1 MMSGQSQLGH
11 TNAIRLAKRTVTSWC
26 GDGRR
31 RRGPGD
37 VTPTRSSGTNH
48 IEVHGLRRVY
58 GTGQAAFEAVRGID
72 LVVEA
77 GTIVALL
84 GTNGAG
90 KTSALEVVEGL
101 APPTAG
107 EVRVLGLDPIADR
120 AKVRRRTGVLLQ
132 TSGFPADLTV
142 KETLG
147 MWASTMTAPRPVRDA
162 LVELDLAARADVR
175 VRSLSGGELR
185 RLDLACT
192 LLGDPEVVL
201 LDEPTTGLDPESR
214 RRVWDLVASLRDRG
228 RSVLLTT
235 HHLEEAEQLADRV
248 AIMHAGRI
256 VREGTTAQLGV
267 DQPSTIRFE
276 GTDVRAALGE
286 LPGTIRVSSERGTT
300 TVETLDL
307 QTTLTALLADA
318 AERGIRL
325 PGLEARTA
333 SLESVFLAVA
343 TGTDA
348 DGAGAALEGASR

>member
-1 MMSGQSQLGH
+1 
-11 TNAIRLAKRTVTSWC
+11 
-26 GDGRR
+26 
-31 RRGPGD
+31 
-37 VTPTRSSGTNH
+37 VTPTRTSGTNH

-58 GTGQAAFEAVRGID
+58 GTGRGAFEAVRGID

-107 EVRVLGLDPIADR
+107 EVRVLGLDPVAHR
-120 AKVRRRTGVLLQ
+120 AEVRRRTGVLLQ

-142 KETLG
+142 EETLR
-147 MWASTMTAPRPVRDA
+147 MWASTMTAPRPVPDA
-162 LVELDLAARADVR
+162 LAELDLADRAEVR

-214 RRVWDLVASLRDRG
+214 RRVWDLVSSLRDRG

-256 VREGTTAQLGV
+256 VREGTPSQLGA
-267 DQPSTIRFE
+267 DQPSTIRFQ
-276 GTDVRAALGE
+276 AAATLGDLGE
-286 LPGTIRVSSERGTT
+286 LPGTVSVASKHGTT
-300 TVETLDL
+300 TVDTHDL
-307 QTTLTALLADA
+307 QTTLTALLAHA
-318 AERGIRL
+318 ANLGIRL
-325 PGLEARTA
+325 PGLEARSA
-333 SLESVFLAVA
+333 SLESVFLAIA
-343 TGTDA
+343 AGTDA